1 MSPVEGETSQRKKR
15 TEVKIFKVHEKHL
28 RVYNPPPPD
37 TAPIVKLHPSLQP
50 AGVLLTPQNFN
61 QAERD
66 YHACAVMHGITDLVI
81 ETRDSSSRVK
91 ICQQSPT
98 ETVPLS
104 LQCRAT
110 EAFGAKKL
118 MLIPGNAGINLLV
131 ASQEEEEEEASKSRM
146 DANKNNQKKKEKFP
160 IHNSMLGEVRGKIQQ
175 GVKDGR
181 YKQSS
186 KPDDKST
193 SFQLI
198 SPLFQMCSQRK
209 STQHGS
215 CASILGCDQVQE
227 RQIGTQ
233 HGDNSGDF

>member
-1 MSPVEGETSQRKKR
+1 
-15 TEVKIFKVHEKHL
+15 
-28 RVYNPPPPD
+28 
-37 TAPIVKLHPSLQP
+37 
-50 AGVLLTPQNFN
+50 
-61 QAERD
+61 
-66 YHACAVMHGITDLVI
+66 MHSITDLVI

-110 EAFGAKKL
+110 EAFAAKKL

-131 ASQEEEEEEASKSRM
+131 ASQEEEEEEEASKSRM
-146 DANKNNQKKKEKFP
+146 DANKNTHKKKEKLP
-160 IHNSMLGEVRGKIQQ
+160 IHNSMLGEVRGKNRQ

-186 KPDDKST
+186 QPDDKST

-209 STQHGS
+209 KG
-215 CASILGCDQVQE
+215 E
-227 RQIGTQ
+227 
-233 HGDNSGDF
+233 